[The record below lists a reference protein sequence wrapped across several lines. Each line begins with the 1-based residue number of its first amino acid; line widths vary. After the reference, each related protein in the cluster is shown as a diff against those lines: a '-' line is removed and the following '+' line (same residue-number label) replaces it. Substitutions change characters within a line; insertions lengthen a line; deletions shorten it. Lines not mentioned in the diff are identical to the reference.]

1 MIFFRLNLSKR
12 IDFLKQNISLRFKS
26 SVIRISE
33 KQTST
38 KILKSWRLYYGNY
51 LKHFAKVLSH
61 HKWSVSVK
69 VVVSSSVKTVV
80 CGLPHKML
88 KNLRLLES
96 PRHFHRWATLSSRTR
111 KKDCKSSHKVY
122 AERDI
127 KVFCLCSI
135 LLDFFTLL
143 KIFCPGLK
151 MKIEKPWL
159 KWKLFFCEF
168 ISYVIIKLYV
178 VYFTAPTL
186 LKTAHTTR
194 KRSMLDIILKLPNP
208 VRSS

>member
-1 MIFFRLNLSKR
+1 MWVASQ
-12 IDFLKQNISLRFKS
+12 DAQEFKT
-26 SVIRISE
+26 IREPTAFSPLGDP
-33 KQTST
+33 K
-38 KILKSWRLYYGNY
+38 
-51 LKHFAKVLSH
+51 
-61 HKWSVSVK
+61 
-69 VVVSSSVKTVV
+69 
-80 CGLPHKML
+80 LPHK
-88 KNLRLLES
+88 
-96 PRHFHRWATLSSRTR
+96 
-111 KKDCKSSHKVY
+111 KKKTVRAVTKY
-122 AERDI
+122 TQKDI
-127 KVFCLCSI
+127 KVYCLCSI